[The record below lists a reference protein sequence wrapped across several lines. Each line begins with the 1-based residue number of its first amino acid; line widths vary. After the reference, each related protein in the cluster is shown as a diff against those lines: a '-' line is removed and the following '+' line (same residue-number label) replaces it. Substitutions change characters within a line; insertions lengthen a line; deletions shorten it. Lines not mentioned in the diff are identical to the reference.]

1 MRITFIAAAALA
13 LIACGSIPV
22 WAEAVQEQSEK
33 CDDLQMR
40 CLHRENA
47 ICEVYKEECSPQRRA
62 QTSGGG
68 HGPKKERPGRH
79 RNHV

>member
-1 MRITFIAAAALA
+1 MRTFIAAAAFA
-13 LIACGSIPV
+13 LIAAGSIPA

-47 ICEVYKEECSPQRRA
+47 ICEVYKEECAATQRRA
-62 QTSGGG
+62 ERSGGG
-68 HGPKKERPGRH
+68 HGPKKERIGRPRH
-79 RNHV
+79 HV